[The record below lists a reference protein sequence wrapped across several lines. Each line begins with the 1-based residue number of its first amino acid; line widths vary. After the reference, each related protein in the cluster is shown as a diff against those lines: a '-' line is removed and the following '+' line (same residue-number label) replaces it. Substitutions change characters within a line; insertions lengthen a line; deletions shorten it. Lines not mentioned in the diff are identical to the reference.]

1 MLVARPDAAG
11 LVERDGT
18 AGVEAALRELLA
30 ESAAGKKAA

>member
-18 AGVEAALRELLA
+18 AGVEAALRELIG
-30 ESAAGKKAA
+30 EAGTGKAA